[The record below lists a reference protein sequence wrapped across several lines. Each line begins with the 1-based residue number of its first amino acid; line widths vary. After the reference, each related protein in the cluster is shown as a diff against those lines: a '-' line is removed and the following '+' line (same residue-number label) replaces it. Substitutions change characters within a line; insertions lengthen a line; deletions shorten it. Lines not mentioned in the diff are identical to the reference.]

1 MNYGSQ
7 LGYGSMEE
15 KPAHKVL
22 HDDIIPPFD
31 KKTSMEVN
39 FINEQSELG
48 FKQESSHEAIP

>member
-1 MNYGSQ
+1 
-7 LGYGSMEE
+7 MEE